1 MTVPRIVLSQAN
13 SPELVVVARDLFREY
28 ARAIE
33 TDLEYQGFAAE
44 VASLP
49 VPYVPP
55 DGALLIAHA
64 GADVAGCVALR
75 LLDPHTGEMKRLYVR
90 PAYRNLGLGKRLV
103 EAIIRAARKAG
114 YSELRLDTL
123 PSMAAAQAL
132 YRQLGF
138 VEIPPYNEA
147 HLPGTR
153 FYALSL
159 AAKPGSRSAM
169 ARSPLRNW
177 AKALKRQTLVVYFAA
192 RDPRTTWPVRVL
204 ALFVA
209 AYALSPIDLIPDFIP
224 VLGYLD
230 DLIIVPLGV
239 MLVLRL
245 VPPEVVRSAK
255 EQALAA
261 VERPVSRAM
270 AVAIVAIWSVLAGVL
285 GLWVWQSVRT

>member
-1 MTVPRIVLSQAN
+1 
-13 SPELVVVARDLFREY
+13 
-28 ARAIE
+28 
-33 TDLEYQGFAAE
+33 
-44 VASLP
+44 
-49 VPYVPP
+49 
-55 DGALLIAHA
+55 
-64 GADVAGCVALR
+64 
-75 LLDPHTGEMKRLYVR
+75 
-90 PAYRNLGLGKRLV
+90 
-103 EAIIRAARKAG
+103 
-114 YSELRLDTL
+114 
-123 PSMAAAQAL
+123 
-132 YRQLGF
+132 
-138 VEIPPYNEA
+138 
-147 HLPGTR
+147 
-153 FYALSL
+153 
-159 AAKPGSRSAM
+159 M